1 MLGSVLGIASH
12 GCWRE
17 TLMTFLRITNIKR
30 SLKEAFLGLD
40 GELPGGEGPHPLL
53 LADGLQALLVGGHA
67 LADGAGQLLAKVDGG
82 VLLALEETKEK
93 SVR

>member
-1 MLGSVLGIASH
+1 M
-12 GCWRE
+12 
-17 TLMTFLRITNIKR
+17 
-30 SLKEAFLGLD
+30 KEAFLGLD

-93 SVR
+93 SVRYWELGIGHILGSGSKIVTFR